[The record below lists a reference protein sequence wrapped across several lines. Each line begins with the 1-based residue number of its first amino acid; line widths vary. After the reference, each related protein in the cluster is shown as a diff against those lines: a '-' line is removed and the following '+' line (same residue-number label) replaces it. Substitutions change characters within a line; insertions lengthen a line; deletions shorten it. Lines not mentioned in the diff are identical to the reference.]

1 MKGLLSVI
9 SCPVCFN
16 TLRAPV
22 CLCTNGH
29 GVCLGCRDALKH
41 CPLCTKPFSASS
53 SRSVLINDILC
64 LLPHTCWEKGCEVLI
79 KAGDDHATW
88 CGYQETDC
96 QVPSCEWTGC
106 GKDILEHIKA
116 NHNKIIISE
125 TNSNW
130 RLKEDLIDKDGLYF
144 VNISIGVAQE
154 NYFWMFTKEC
164 VDKKRFVVDFI
175 FFVPNGNIISNF
187 QITLV
192 LGDSK
197 NSYSSSRTV
206 IPKRDFL
213 YSDIKMTFTSST
225 LEDLIDKEGFL
236 SFSLKVAST

>member
-1 MKGLLSVI
+1 ML
-9 SCPVCFN
+9 
-16 TLRAPV
+16 
-22 CLCTNGH
+22 LCTNGH
-29 GVCLGCRDALKH
+29 GVCHVCRFALEH
-41 CPLCTKPFSASS
+41 CPLCTEPFSASS
-53 SRSVLINDILC
+53 SKSVLLNGVLD
-64 LLPHTCWEKGCEVLI
+64 LLPHTCREKGCEVLI
-79 KAGDDHATW
+79 KAGDDHETW
-88 CGYQETDC
+88 CGYKGSFC
-96 QVPSCEWTGC
+96 MMRSCKWVGL
-106 GKDILEHIKA
+106 GKDVLDHVKT

-154 NYFWMFTKEC
+154 NYFWMFTKETF
-164 VDKKRFVVDFI
+164 DKKMFVVDFK
-175 FFVPNGNIISNF
+175 FFPNGNIISNF

-206 IPKRDFL
+206 IPERDFPFRV
-213 YSDIKMTFTSST
+213 IKMTFTSTS
-225 LEDLIDKEGFL
+225 LEDLIDKERFL